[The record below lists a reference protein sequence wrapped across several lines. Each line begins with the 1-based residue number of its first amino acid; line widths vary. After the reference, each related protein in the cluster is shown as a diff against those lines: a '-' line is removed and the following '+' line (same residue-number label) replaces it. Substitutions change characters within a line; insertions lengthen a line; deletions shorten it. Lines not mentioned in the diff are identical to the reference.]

1 MVSNAKKVLII
12 EDDEMFLNNLTE
24 LMVINGYLTQTAA
37 DGREGLLKI
46 AAFQPDLVICD
57 IDLPVLNGYEVLQ
70 HLRSRKESAAAAF
83 IFLSAY
89 YPMTDEER
97 KTSALANAHIIKPIS
112 FVLLLKRVKAILD

>member
-1 MVSNAKKVLII
+1 MVSDAKKVLII

-70 HLRSRKESAAAAF
+70 HLRSQRGYTAAF
-83 IFLSAY
+83 IFLSARI
-89 YPMTDEER
+89 PVADEER
-97 KTSALANAHIIKPIS
+97 RMSALANAHIIKPIS
-112 FVLLLKRVKAILD
+112 FVLLLKRVKTILS